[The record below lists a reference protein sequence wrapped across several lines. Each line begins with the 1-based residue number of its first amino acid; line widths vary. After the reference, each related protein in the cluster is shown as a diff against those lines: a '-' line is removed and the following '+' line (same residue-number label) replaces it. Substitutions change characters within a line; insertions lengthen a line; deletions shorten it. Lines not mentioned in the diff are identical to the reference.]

1 MTGDFLCRKIFYA
14 RTPRELSV
22 REEILAR
29 AGLEPPPVTQVLNK
43 LNISEQ
49 ALTLDE
55 AEKLILKQFN
65 KKACRS

>member
-1 MTGDFLCRKIFYA
+1 MTGNFLCQKVFYA

-29 AGLEPPPVTQVLNK
+29 AGLEPPPVTQILHK

-55 AEKLILKQFN
+55 AEKIILKTLN